1 MSTTLHLREG
11 RASSILFFGAT
22 VVSLAGLLTG
32 CGGDDTL
39 EGAEAQVVPVV
50 VRAVANVD
58 RPDYL
63 ALSGDVVGWRTVNVG
78 FLVPGQVDS
87 VGPSEGDEVRSGDL
101 LAALDRTE
109 YRLNVEMAEA
119 QHERAEDE
127 HTRAEAMFGENAI
140 PENDYHK
147 AITALRLAR
156 VQEDVARKKLADARL
171 TAPMS
176 GVVARRGIQ
185 PGEQAGP
192 GVPVFTLVQVDRVQ
206 VQVGVPEAEI
216 GRVAVGQRATLTVPA
231 LDDASFEGRV
241 HVVGIAADPASR
253 TYTTKIAV
261 PNPRRILRPGMIAEV
276 RVEGARRIQALTL
289 PGEAIVRD
297 VDGVTRVF
305 VYFPDEE
312 RVHARRVVTGAAFGR
327 EIEVREGLTGD
338 ELVVIG
344 GQHRIREGS
353 RVVAEE
359 EPIPGGVASSSD
371 DG

>member
-1 MSTTLHLREG
+1 MSMKSPLRGG
-11 RASSILFFGAT
+11 RTASLVVLGAT
-22 VVSLAGLLTG
+22 ALSLGGLLTG
-32 CGGDDTL
+32 CGGDETL

-50 VRAVANVD
+50 VRAVAKVD

-78 FLVPGQVDS
+78 FLVPGVVDS
-87 VGPSEGDEVRSGDL
+87 VGPSEGDEIGSGDL

-119 QHERAEDE
+119 QRERAEDE
-127 HTRAEAMFGENAI
+127 HARAEAMFQENAI

-147 AITALRLAR
+147 AVTALRMATA
-156 VQEDVARKKLADARL
+156 QAEVARKKLDDARL

-192 GVPVFTLVQVDRVQ
+192 GLPVFTLVQVDRVQ

-261 PNPRRILRPGMIAEV
+261 PNPRRLLRPGMIAEV
-276 RVEGARRIQALTL
+276 RIEG
-289 PGEAIVRD
+289 
-297 VDGVTRVF
+297 
-305 VYFPDEE
+305 
-312 RVHARRVVTGAAFGR
+312 
-327 EIEVREGLTGD
+327 
-338 ELVVIG
+338 
-344 GQHRIREGS
+344 
-353 RVVAEE
+353 
-359 EPIPGGVASSSD
+359 
-371 DG
+371 

>member
-1 MSTTLHLREG
+1 MSTTPPPREG
-11 RASSILFFGAT
+11 RTSSLLMLAT
-22 VVSLAGLLTG
+22 IVVSVAGLVTG
-32 CGGDDTL
+32 CGGDETL

-50 VRAVANVD
+50 VRAVAEVD

-78 FLVPGQVDS
+78 FLVPGKVDS
-87 VGPSEGDEVRSGDL
+87 VGPSEGDEVGSGDL

-119 QHERAEDE
+119 HRERAADE
-127 HTRAEAMFGENAI
+127 HARAEAMFEANAI
-140 PENDYHK
+140 PENDYQK
-147 AITALRLAR
+147 AVTALRLAR
-156 VQEDVARKKLADARL
+156 AQAEVAAKKLADARL

-241 HVVGIAADPASR
+241 HIVGIAADPASR

-261 PNPRRILRPGMIAEV
+261 PNPRRVLRPGMIAEV
-276 RVEGARRIQALTL
+276 RIEGDRMIQALTL

-305 VYFPDEE
+305 VYFPNEE
-312 RVHARRVVTGAAFGR
+312 RVHSRRVVTGSLFGR

-353 RVVAEE
+353 RVLAEE
-359 EPIPGGVASSSD
+359 EPVPGEAASS
-371 DG
+371 DGSR